1 MTQLVADNE
10 TQGLS
15 GPKRSVSIGVRVRN
29 SRASGVLLV
38 VLILCAWELSA
49 RTGFVQSTNWPPFST
64 VMATLVVDVTDG
76 ELLPLILS
84 TLWRLARGYG
94 IGFAIGIPLG
104 FAIALLRPV
113 RLVVRPTIELLRP
126 IPIPAIIPPLIFLLG
141 LGDSLKLSS
150 IAFATL
156 FPVVLNTIAGV
167 MAVEPIYDQ
176 VAKTFGVSRWTA
188 LRRVVFPAALPFV
201 LAGLRTALGLAVVVT
216 VVAEMIVGQDGV
228 GYYLVSMQFAMR
240 AADMYAAI
248 VLLTLIAYLLNRAFI
263 LAEGRII
270 RWTRLREASGDAS

>member
-94 IGFAIGIPLG
+94 IGCAIGIPLG